1 MLSEFVLMH
10 TQRGKTAFTKQLLSR
25 YPDHMPFFVLDNNT
39 ALAVQMQDALA
50 DMGTCLALHS
60 LGNTDERAIKEHISH
75 CVQPPIVMAPIVMAL
90 NNKHQIPKLQ
100 RLMKHAQSLGL
111 RTILVVDE
119 ADKTYPHCRD
129 ALYSCADRWIF
140 VSATLGQLHKYP
152 ECAAAVIRHAPDTLG
167 QYRGIMS
174 ENSRALEYT
183 IEGNKE
189 QSALNC
195 IREKRDYFFGR
206 VGERHRKV
214 LIHGSSIVRMVALT
228 NTLAAEGW
236 GVVCVV
242 GPGTFAA
249 KDGRILGGL
258 KTRKIAVAHSIA
270 ALCDKYQLCS
280 DRPLAVIGN
289 RKMDRGITYHSW
301 GDGII
306 FTDCLLGN
314 VASADAAVQKAG
326 RLAGNVAHRPEFC
339 GALTW
344 WSNAATLSRII
355 NQCATIAVAKADS
368 PICTTFNQGAFVV
381 LGPFKH
387 QRQLNSHTFILKTPH
402 NTVAI
407 KKGAP
412 WCRQAYN
419 TSFNNAIILLNN
431 FPCFAAKIQ
440 QLYYILYRQ

>member
-25 YPDHMPFFVLDNNT
+25 YPDYMPFFVLDNNT
-39 ALAVQMQDALA
+39 SLAVQMQDALA
-50 DMGTCLALHS
+50 DMGECLALHS
-60 LGNTDERAIKEHISH
+60 LGNTDERSIKAHISVH
-75 CVQPPIVMAPIVMAL
+75 NRPIVMAL

-100 RLMKHAQSLGL
+100 RLMKHAQSIGL

-140 VSATLGQLHKYP
+140 VSATLGQLHQYP
-152 ECAAAVIRHAPDTLG
+152 ECAAAVIRNAPDTLG

-174 ENSRALEYT
+174 ENSRAIEYAL
-183 IEGNKE
+183 GSSKE
-189 QSALNC
+189 QSALAC
-195 IREKRDYFFGR
+195 TREKHDYFFSR
-206 VGERHRKV
+206 VVGERHRKV
-214 LIHGSSIVRMVALT
+214 LIHGSSIARMVELT
-228 NTLAAEGW
+228 KTLAAEGW

-249 KDGRILGGL
+249 KDGHILGGL
-258 KTRKIAVAHSIA
+258 KTKKIAVAQSIA
-270 ALCDKYQLCS
+270 ALCDKYQLCN

-301 GDGII
+301 DDGII

-314 VASADAAVQKAG
+314 VAGVNTAVQRAG
-326 RLAGNVAHRPEFC
+326 RLAGNVALRPEFC

-344 WSNAATLSRII
+344 WANAATLARII
-355 NQCATIAVAKADS
+355 KQCATIAMAQADS
-368 PICTTFNQGAFVV
+368 PICTTFNQGAFIV

-387 QRQLNSHTFILKTPH
+387 QRQLNSHSFIIKTPH
-402 NTVAI
+402 THKLTI

-412 WCRQAYN
+412 WCKDAYN
-419 TSFNNAIILLNN
+419 TSFNNAIALLNTYT
-431 FPCFAAKIQ
+431 CFAAKIQ
-440 QLYYILYRQ
+440 QLYYILHRT

>member
-25 YPDHMPFFVLDNNT
+25 YPDYMPFFVLDNNT
-39 ALAVQMQDALA
+39 SLAVQMQDALR
-50 DMGTCLALHS
+50 DMGECLALHS
-60 LGNTDERAIKEHISH
+60 LGNTDERSIKAHISH
-75 CVQPPIVMAPIVMAL
+75 CGKPPVVMAL

-152 ECAAAVIRHAPDTLG
+152 ECAAAVIRNAPDALG

-174 ENSRALEYT
+174 ENSRAIEYAL
-183 IEGNKE
+183 GSSKE
-189 QSALNC
+189 QSALAC
-195 IREKRDYFFGR
+195 THEKRDYFFSR
-206 VGERHRKV
+206 VVGERHRKV
-214 LIHGSSIVRMVALT
+214 LIHGSTIARMVELAK
-228 NTLAAEGW
+228 TLAAEGW

-242 GPGTFAA
+242 GPVTFAA
-249 KDGRILGGL
+249 KDGHILGGI
-258 KTRKIAVAHSIA
+258 KTKKIAVAQSIA

-301 GDGII
+301 DDGII

-314 VASADAAVQKAG
+314 VAGVNTAVQRAG

-344 WSNAATLSRII
+344 WANAATLARII
-355 NQCATIAVAKADS
+355 KQCATIAMAQADS
-368 PICTTFNQGAFVV
+368 PICTTFNQGAFIV

-387 QRQLNSHTFILKTPH
+387 QRQLNSHSFIIKTPH
-402 NTVAI
+402 NRKLTI

-412 WCRQAYN
+412 WCKDAYN
-419 TSFNNAIILLNN
+419 TSFNNAIVLLNTYH
-431 FPCFAAKIQ
+431 CFAAKIQ
-440 QLYYILYRQ
+440 TLYYILYTQ